1 MKRPV
6 TTRYAAKEVG
16 ISLMTLQ
23 RWIANEDI
31 RAPRLEIVNGRAMRI
46 WEADDLARLRR
57 LHTSCPLTMGRWV
70 PFCWPTRLASTPPTS
85 RVDTYDCAGIKAR
98 QHIQPFPAEKSLR

>member
-1 MKRPV
+1 MKGPL

-31 RAPRLEIVNGRAMRI
+31 RAPRLQIVNGRAMRI
-46 WEADDLARLRR
+46 WEPGDLERLRLLKEKIYCR
-57 LHTSCPLTMGRWV
+57 GRGRKKG
-70 PFCWPTRLASTPPTS
+70 FRFKT
-85 RVDTYDCAGIKAR
+85 
-98 QHIQPFPAEKSLR
+98 

>member
-23 RWIANEDI
+23 RWIANGDI
-31 RAPRLEIVNGRAMRI
+31 RAPRLQIVNGRATRI
-46 WEADDLARLRR
+46 WEADDLERLRELR
-57 LHTSCPLTMGRWV
+57 EKIYCRGRGRKKGYR
-70 PFCWPTRLASTPPTS
+70 FKT
-85 RVDTYDCAGIKAR
+85 
-98 QHIQPFPAEKSLR
+98 

>member
-23 RWIANEDI
+23 RWIANGDI
-31 RAPRLEIVNGRAMRI
+31 QAPRLQIMNGRATRI
-46 WEADDLARLRR
+46 WEADDLERLRR
-57 LHTSCPLTMGRWV
+57 LKEKIYCRGRGRKKG
-70 PFCWPTRLASTPPTS
+70 FRFKT
-85 RVDTYDCAGIKAR
+85 
-98 QHIQPFPAEKSLR
+98 